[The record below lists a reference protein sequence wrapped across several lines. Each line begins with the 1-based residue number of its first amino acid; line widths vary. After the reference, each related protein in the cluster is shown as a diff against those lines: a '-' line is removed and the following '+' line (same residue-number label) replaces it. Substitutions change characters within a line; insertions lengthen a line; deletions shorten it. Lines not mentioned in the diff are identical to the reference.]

1 MKNRALF
8 LDRDGVINRDDGY
21 VFEIEKFVFLEGVF
35 ELARAA
41 KALGYLGVVVTN
53 QAGIGRGYY
62 SEADFCRLSDW
73 MKGVFATEGAPIDR
87 VYFCPTHPEHGVG
100 RYKVESEFRKPN
112 PGMILA
118 AQRDFDL
125 DLGASLLVGDKESDI
140 QAGLTAGVG
149 TTLLV
154 CEKSVSPAATTMANA
169 VVRNPR
175 EVIQFLTGRE
185 SEVKPS

>member
-21 VFEIEKFVFLEGVF
+21 VFEVEKFVFLDGIF

-41 KALGYLGVVVTN
+41 KALGYMCVVVTN

-62 SEADFCRLSDW
+62 SEDDFLRLSDW
-73 MKGVFATEGAPIDR
+73 MKGVFATEGAPIDG
-87 VYFCPTHPEHGVG
+87 VYFCPTHPEHGIG

-118 AQRDFDL
+118 AQHDFDL
-125 DLGASLLVGDKESDI
+125 DLGASLIVGDKESDI
-140 QAGLTAGVG
+140 RAGLTAGVG
-149 TTLLV
+149 KTLLV
-154 CEKSVSPAATTMANA
+154 CDQDTPRVTTAANA

-175 EVIQFLTGRE
+175 DVIQYLTALGPE
-185 SEVKPS
+185 SGSC